1 MNLYTTF
8 SYFLIYSILGWCA
21 EMIYCAICQR
31 KIVDRG
37 FLYGPYCPIYGF
49 GSLIVIH
56 LLYSYS
62 YNPFIIFFTSMFFT
76 TLLEYITSFILE
88 KLFNAKWWD
97 YSEHKFNIN
106 GRVCLL
112 NSVEFA
118 LLSLLLIYILHP
130 NIEQLIYKIPI
141 DILQKL
147 TIVSFFILT
156 IDFVFTLNSIL
167 NFKEKLNTIKQLADS
182 IKLPHNDSK
191 KYNIEISKQLEEMRV
206 NLIQRTSKLYKRLI
220 NAFPDLEF
228 NKFKDQLFE
237 IKLELN
243 RKRHN
248 KKNERIDEITCDKKD
263 S

>member
-37 FLYGPYCPIYGF
+37 FLYGPYCPIYGI
-49 GSLIVIH
+49 GSLIVLH

-106 GRVCLL
+106 GRICLL

-130 NIEQLIYKIPI
+130 TIELYTSKIPI
-141 DILQKL
+141 DILQQL
-147 TIVSFFILT
+147 TIILFFVLT

-167 NFKEKLNTIKQLADS
+167 NFKEKLNTLKQLADY
-182 IKLPHNDSK
+182 IKLPTNDNK
-191 KYNIEISKQLEEMRV
+191 KYNLELLKQLEEMKAS
-206 NLIQRTSKLYKRLI
+206 LIERTSKLYKRLI
-220 NAFPDLEF
+220 DAFPDLEF
-228 NKFKDQLFE
+228 NKFKEQIFE

-243 RKRHN
+243 RKRES
-248 KKNERIDEITCDKKD
+248 KKNKRIDEVIQEKKD
-263 S
+263 N